1 MAPKAAGAVDAEA
14 SVLTLAAPA
23 QLVFTPEQTSAR
35 LGGLISA
42 YKLRQMA
49 SRGEADCT
57 YIAGHLGFT
66 EEHMRALIAKGERDG
81 ENYGRPK
88 AA

>member
-1 MAPKAAGAVDAEA
+1 MSTQTVTEEPAI
-14 SVLTLAAPA
+14 TLAPA
-23 QLVFTPEQTSAR
+23 VQLVFTAEQTSAR

-42 YKLRQMA
+42 YTLERKA
-49 SRGEADCT
+49 ARGEIGCT

-66 EEHMRALIAKGERDG
+66 EEHMRALIAAGERDG
-81 ENYGRPK
+81 ENYGREK

>member
-1 MAPKAAGAVDAEA
+1 MPRDTAGTVDAEA
-14 SVLTLAAPA
+14 PVLLLAAPA

-49 SRGEADCT
+49 ARGETDCT

-66 EEHMRALIAKGERDG
+66 EEHMRTLIAKGERDG